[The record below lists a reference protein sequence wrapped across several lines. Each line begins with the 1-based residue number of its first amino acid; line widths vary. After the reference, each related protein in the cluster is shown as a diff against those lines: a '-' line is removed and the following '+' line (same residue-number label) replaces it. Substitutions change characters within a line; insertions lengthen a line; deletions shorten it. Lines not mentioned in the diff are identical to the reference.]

1 MAGLASTSQ
10 DLAAQHVAQF
20 ESFITHA
27 TEPGGPLAQLR
38 SIVSCSQQE
47 AASSH
52 HAIRVSGS
60 DISDYDHALGNA
72 LMQQPLVMLPRLDE
86 ALRVVVLAPRPTATA
101 VAPELTRTLCRCSAA
116 GYFDY
121 CPQGAAYWYASR
133 LMPPVSLRDR
143 LTSVR
148 KVFKPATRTLRLLY
162 TYFEASKRDRLIQ
175 LLVSC
180 SSGKR

>member
-101 VAPELTRTLCRCSAA
+101 VQPRARADAHTVSLPRSRIFRLLPA
-116 GYFDY
+116 G
-121 CPQGAAYWYASR
+121 SR
-133 LMPPVSLRDR
+133 LLVRITRASNASSFATGQAHERAESFQ
-143 LTSVR
+143 TSYSYA
-148 KVFKPATRTLRLLY
+148 ATTLHVL
-162 TYFEASKRDRLIQ
+162 
-175 LLVSC
+175 
-180 SSGKR
+180 

>member
-101 VAPELTRTLCRCSAA
+101 VQPAPELTRTLCRCPAAGEAGRRPARPGGGLGEGQRARAPLSAA
-116 GYFDY
+116 G
-121 CPQGAAYWYASR
+121 PGGVQPAYGEQ
-133 LMPPVSLRDR
+133 
-143 LTSVR
+143 
-148 KVFKPATRTLRLLY
+148 PA
-162 TYFEASKRDRLIQ
+162 Q
-175 LLVSC
+175 L
-180 SSGKR
+180 

>member
-10 DLAAQHVAQF
+10 GLAAQHVAQF

-101 VAPELTRTLCRCSAA
+101 VQPRARADAHT
-116 GYFDY
+116 
-121 CPQGAAYWYASR
+121 
-133 LMPPVSLRDR
+133 VSLPRSR
-143 LTSVR
+143 RGWPPTRAPRRRPRRRPTCTRASVCC
-148 KVFKPATRTLRLLY
+148 RTWRSSTGLR
-162 TYFEASKRDRLIQ
+162 
-175 LLVSC
+175 
-180 SSGKR
+180 

>member
-1 MAGLASTSQ
+1 MAGPASTAQ

-38 SIVSCSQQE
+38 SIVCCSQQE

-86 ALRVVVLAPRPTATA
+86 ALRAVVLAPRPTATPSCT
-101 VAPELTRTLCRCSAA
+101 APALERWCADEL
-116 GYFDY
+116 
-121 CPQGAAYWYASR
+121 
-133 LMPPVSLRDR
+133 V
-143 LTSVR
+143 
-148 KVFKPATRTLRLLY
+148 
-162 TYFEASKRDRLIQ
+162 
-175 LLVSC
+175 
-180 SSGKR
+180 